1 MRYSGKC
8 LEYRVALVFCVAEN
22 INGMVYQGLIG
33 YNLSESWDLMK
44 KNKFLCICFAF
55 IMLLTGCKGGGL
67 VTEKDAKRKPS
78 TGDRWTVMIY
88 MCASELEEKY
98 GRASEVLSSLSY
110 DLPENVN
117 VIVETGGCKKW
128 NSDEI
133 KNDRIQDFAVQ
144 KDGLKSIYETLLNN
158 MGSAETYKA
167 FLSRTIEKYP
177 ADHYISVIWGDGAGA
192 VSGAGCDATFEYDP
206 LTIEEISNAIASV
219 GTKFDIVGFDA
230 SLMSSI
236 DTVAALSVYA
246 DYLVASQSV
255 MPISGWNYRELF
267 GYISE
272 NPQTSCEKIG
282 RVICDGVKNYA
293 DDNWKRQ
300 VSMSLVDLSKATQ
313 HVQAFDTMARNMSL
327 AVTDTEVLCRLK
339 KELSMVNRMGANALW
354 EGASNLADMVSLSNA
369 VFYVTRDDRARLENI
384 VSKAI
389 PYTVSGDIYDN
400 ACGINVYYPFDY
412 DIAEINKYKD
422 ICASEGYMEYIDSI
436 CASDYIADRRV
447 DYKELVGWQYYS
459 STVENNQMSAK
470 SDMNGK
476 YVLSVTNPE
485 IIALASVNIYRYDEE
500 QGRYAHIMTDYDT
513 LYSPELKGYEY
524 VFSNTQL
531 KLNGI
536 PVSSYTVYKNDVY
549 TIYSIP
555 VIYDKKIYSLRVLKT
570 EKDDMAEFEVMG
582 LWSGINP
589 TTGVIARSIKN
600 VGVGDVIEPI
610 YRVYGTQT
618 DEYIK
623 GKRLKIV
630 FGGLN
635 VSERPVEDG
644 EYIVSYTTEDAYGVR
659 TETETTDVTALKG
672 KLKISN

>member
-1 MRYSGKC
+1 
-8 LEYRVALVFCVAEN
+8 
-22 INGMVYQGLIG
+22 
-33 YNLSESWDLMK
+33 
-44 KNKFLCICFAF
+44 
-55 IMLLTGCKGGGL
+55 
-67 VTEKDAKRKPS
+67 
-78 TGDRWTVMIY
+78 
-88 MCASELEEKY
+88 
-98 GRASEVLSSLSY
+98 
-110 DLPENVN
+110 
-117 VIVETGGCKKW
+117 
-128 NSDEI
+128 
-133 KNDRIQDFAVQ
+133 
-144 KDGLKSIYETLLNN
+144 
-158 MGSAETYKA
+158 
-167 FLSRTIEKYP
+167 
-177 ADHYISVIWGDGAGA
+177 
-192 VSGAGCDATFEYDP
+192 
-206 LTIEEISNAIASV
+206 
-219 GTKFDIVGFDA
+219 
-230 SLMSSI
+230 
-236 DTVAALSVYA
+236 
-246 DYLVASQSV
+246 
-255 MPISGWNYRELF
+255 
-267 GYISE
+267 
-272 NPQTSCEKIG
+272 
-282 RVICDGVKNYA
+282 
-293 DDNWKRQ
+293 
-300 VSMSLVDLSKATQ
+300 
-313 HVQAFDTMARNMSL
+313 
-327 AVTDTEVLCRLK
+327 
-339 KELSMVNRMGANALW
+339 
-354 EGASNLADMVSLSNA
+354 
-369 VFYVTRDDRARLENI
+369 
-384 VSKAI
+384 
-389 PYTVSGDIYDN
+389 
-400 ACGINVYYPFDY
+400 
-412 DIAEINKYKD
+412 
-422 ICASEGYMEYIDSI
+422 MEYIDSI

-589 TTGVIARSIKN
+589 TTGVMARSIKN